1 MLFQIV
7 TGLTPF
13 GTNIIKIYNRAL
25 KAKLELPPGVSEE
38 ARDLI
43 FKMVVLDPNARL
55 GGSDVRDI
63 RSHKFFA
70 ASPLPKRSFEG
81 AHRLSAPTLTLEAC
95 CLRAMGHRWAS
106 SGEHAAEFCSAHKD
120 RLRDHVHATIARYQR
135 IRELALAEEARK
147 ERQGLSSDSDKE

>member
-63 RSHKFFA
+63 RTHRFFA
-70 ASPLPKRSFEG
+70 DAPLPPRSFEG
-81 AHRLSAPTLTLEAC
+81 AHRHSAPVLSLEES
-95 CLRAMGHRWAS
+95 CLRALGRRWKSA
-106 SGEHAAEFCSAHKD
+106 GEAAVGYCYS
-120 RLRDHVHATIARYQR
+120 
-135 IRELALAEEARK
+135 RK
-147 ERQGLSSDSDKE
+147 ES